1 MKPLKLTV
9 SMTAELESGL
19 EDAAGVFHRFIQRR
33 LVEGFLLDVADY
45 RHVPNGPGMML
56 VGVDVDYNLTASSL
70 SVTLKRS
77 GLDIADAF
85 KTATRYLLGAA
96 EQIGVDG
103 AIPLHLKSDTLNVTV
118 ADRQLGAASEI
129 QAAVIEE
136 LEPVAAELFGAGT
149 KLSAVQADDARSLP
163 VVSIAP
169 ESIDGALEKLGGN
182 QAERQSPWDI
192 GVRELVKLQET
203 GEDFTLIDVRE
214 PNEFETVNISG
225 TLIPLSDLESRIGE
239 LDPASHIVVHC
250 RAGFRGAEAVTKLRD
265 AGFSNAWNLN
275 GGIMAWVD
283 HIDPT
288 LPRY

>member
-129 QAAVIEE
+129 QVAVIEE

-149 KLSAVQADDARSLP
+149 KLSALQADDARSLP

-192 GVRELVKLQET
+192 SVRELVKLQET
-203 GEDFTLIDVRE
+203 GADFTLIDVRE

-225 TLIPLSDLESRIGE
+225 TLIPLNDLESRIGE